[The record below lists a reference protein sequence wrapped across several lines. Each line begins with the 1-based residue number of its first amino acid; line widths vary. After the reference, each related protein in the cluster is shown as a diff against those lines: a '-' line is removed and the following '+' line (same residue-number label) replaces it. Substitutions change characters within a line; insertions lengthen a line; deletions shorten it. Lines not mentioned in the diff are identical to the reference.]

1 MYHLATE
8 ERVFPVSSVLDCFP
22 FTRIRCQEK
31 IVHDYHLPLIYI
43 YIQYIWLSTYFM
55 CSGSIYV
62 PTFFV
67 RSSTEIKHSY
77 FKTCLGLF
85 IWWFCGFARAIS
97 KIPRAISKI
106 PRTISKIPRTIPS

>member
-43 YIQYIWLSTYFM
+43 YIY
-55 CSGSIYV
+55 SIYDCRLISCVAVRYMYLHFLCAV
-62 PTFFV
+62 PRKLNTLTLEIDLLFV
-67 RSSTEIKHSY
+67 FACVST
-77 FKTCLGLF
+77 
-85 IWWFCGFARAIS
+85 
-97 KIPRAISKI
+97 
-106 PRTISKIPRTIPS
+106 